1 MENTSSKEY
10 STMNEIEYIINC
22 SECNETTTVYAETL
36 PEYCPMCGRRVE
48 AESKMNEEDTFI
60 FDE

>member
-1 MENTSSKEY
+1 MD
-10 STMNEIEYIINC
+10 EIEYII
-22 SECNETTTVYAETL
+22 ECVECGESTVVYAESI

-48 AESKMNEEDTFI
+48 AETKMESQTAFI

>member
-1 MENTSSKEY
+1 MELSI
-10 STMNEIEYIINC
+10 MNEIEFIINC
-22 SECNETTTVYAETL
+22 SECNETTTVYAETI

-48 AESKMNEEDTFI
+48 AESKMNEEGMFI